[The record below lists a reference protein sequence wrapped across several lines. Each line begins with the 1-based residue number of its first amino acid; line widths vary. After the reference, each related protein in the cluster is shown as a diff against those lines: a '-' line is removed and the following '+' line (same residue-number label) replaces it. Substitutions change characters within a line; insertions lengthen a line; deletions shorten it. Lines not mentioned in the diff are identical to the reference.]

1 MCKTQAV
8 SQSLPT
14 NKRGGGGFFLACE
27 DLGSMFDNSLPA
39 CAFFF
44 NVEIS
49 SRTLISL
56 FRPGSVHSGSASS
69 DDCDRVFPDELRESS
84 FRYRFLNSAW
94 TAAKSAHSDFDG
106 SRVCACLGV
115 NC

>member
-69 DDCDRVFPDELRESS
+69 DDCDRVFPDELLVSS
-84 FRYRFLNSAW
+84 FPDMFPHSAC
-94 TAAKSAHSDFDG
+94 TAAQLARSDFVG
-106 SRVCACLGV
+106 SSVYAC
-115 NC
+115 